1 MAERA
6 PLRLILASASLGR
19 RELLKQAGYDFEV
32 MPSHVDEPTG
42 AGVTDICEYVQHVSW
57 LKAAAVARRIDDG
70 IVLAADSVG
79 WIDGQVIA
87 KPEDRADARRILRL
101 LSGRAHELWTGVV
114 LWRRPGDVQL
124 LWQEASRVSFK
135 QLGDAEIETYLD
147 TRLWEG
153 CSGAYAVQGPDDPYV
168 QVAAGAVSNVVGLP
182 LESLARLLPVIA
194 SCPAPEGVANP

>member
-1 MAERA
+1 MAEQQ

-19 RELLKQAGYDFEV
+19 RELLKQAGYAFEV
-32 MPSHVDEPTG
+32 MPSQVDEPTG
-42 AGVTDICEYVQHVSW
+42 AGVSDIRAYVQHVSW
-57 LKAAAVARRIDDG
+57 LKAAAVAKRIDSG
-70 IVLAADSVG
+70 VVLAADSVG

-101 LSGRAHELWTGVV
+101 LRGRDHELWTGVV

-124 LWQEASRVSFK
+124 AWQEASRVTFAPLS
-135 QLGDAEIETYLD
+135 DAEIETYLD

-153 CSGAYAVQGPDDPYV
+153 CSGAYAVQGPDDPCV
-168 QVAAGAVSNVVGLP
+168 RVAAGTVSNVVGLP

-194 SCPAPEGVANP
+194 GCPAPEGAANP